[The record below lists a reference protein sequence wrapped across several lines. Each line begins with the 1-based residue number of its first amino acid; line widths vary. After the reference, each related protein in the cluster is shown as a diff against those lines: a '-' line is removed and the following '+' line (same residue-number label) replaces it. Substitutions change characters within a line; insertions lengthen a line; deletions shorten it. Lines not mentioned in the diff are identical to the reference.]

1 MYIELLK
8 FEGIYVYICIDCL
21 DFTWFFTY
29 VVGLLCFG
37 TVFSCNMQSVFVW
50 SCSVWDAVFVKNSV
64 LRNLLL
70 WIQR

>member
-8 FEGIYVYICIDCL
+8 FEGVYIYICIDCL

-37 TVFSCNMQSVFVW
+37 TVLFLQHAKCVRVE
-50 SCSVWDAVFVKNSV
+50 
-64 LRNLLL
+64 L
-70 WIQR
+70 